1 MDEFKEQISED
12 VLNTLTIEDLW
23 KNPGLKK
30 YIQEKYPRAYMTIT
44 EPMREFGL
52 YGFIKIAEAQ
62 KKLMSE
68 ALDIG
73 SIEDFPKRDL
83 RYALK
88 VIKKNKV
95 KSTKQLWVGG
105 IPFKFELSTFVKHY
119 ASERTYSEWRQIL
132 KDIGTSKS
140 NMERILTSYR
150 KLLKDSTT

>member
-12 VLNTLTIEDLW
+12 VLNTLTMEDLW
-23 KNPGLKK
+23 KNPRLKK

-73 SIEDFPKRDL
+73 FIEDFPKRDL

-140 NMERILTSYR
+140 NMERILTSYK
-150 KLLKDSTT
+150 KLFKDSTK

>member
-1 MDEFKEQISED
+1 MDDFKNQISED
-12 VLNTLTIEDLW
+12 VINTLTMEDLW
-23 KNPGLKK
+23 NSPRLKK
-30 YIQEKYPRAYMTIT
+30 YIQEKYPRAYITIT
-44 EPMREFGL
+44 EPMREFSL
-52 YGFIKIAEAQ
+52 YGFIKIAESQ

-119 ASERTYSEWRQIL
+119 VSERTYSEWRQIL

-140 NMERILTSYR
+140 NMERILTSYK
-150 KLLKDSTT
+150 KLFKDSTK